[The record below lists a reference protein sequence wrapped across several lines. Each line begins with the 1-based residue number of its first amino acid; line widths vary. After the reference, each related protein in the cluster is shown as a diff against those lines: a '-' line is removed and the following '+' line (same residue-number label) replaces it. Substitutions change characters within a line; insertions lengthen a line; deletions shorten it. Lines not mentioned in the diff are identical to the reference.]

1 MAKEFDADKAWVLW
15 PEYFD
20 AHRTRDQGRRVKK
33 GLAVQEPQMVDIVKA
48 VERLGL
54 GWKLEEEKSYPGAW
68 WNKQGLLLVENNM
81 PKSALLVK
89 IAQEL
94 QRLQRQ

>member
-20 AHRTRDQGRRVKK
+20 INRTREQGRRVKK
-33 GLAVQEPQMVDIVKA
+33 SLAVAEPQVANIIKA

-54 GWKLEEEKSYPGAW
+54 GWKIEEGKSYPGAW

-81 PKSALLVK
+81 PKSQLLVK
-89 IAQEL
+89 VAEEL
-94 QRLQRQ
+94 KRIQKA